1 MAEIVKNGKK
11 RVSPD
16 MTPMVDLG
24 FLLITFFM
32 FTTTFSNPNAM
43 SLFMP
48 DDTGDT
54 SPVIDDNTLTFIL
67 GENDRVFW
75 YQKALSEV
83 KSEDLVETD
92 YSLNGIRA
100 EILKRRNIAPKPENF
115 TVIIKSTDK
124 SNYKNT
130 VDILDEM
137 EITKN
142 KHYAIVDLK
151 PIELNAYTAKMNSF

>member
-1 MAEIVKNGKK
+1 M
-11 RVSPD
+11 
-16 MTPMVDLG
+16 
-24 FLLITFFM
+24 
-32 FTTTFSNPNAM
+32 
-43 SLFMP
+43 
-48 DDTGDT
+48 
-54 SPVIDDNTLTFIL
+54 

-100 EILKRRNIAPKPENF
+100 EILKRRKNAPKPENF
-115 TVIIKSTDK
+115 TVIIKPTDK

-151 PIELNAYTAKMNSF
+151 PNELSAYTAKMNSF